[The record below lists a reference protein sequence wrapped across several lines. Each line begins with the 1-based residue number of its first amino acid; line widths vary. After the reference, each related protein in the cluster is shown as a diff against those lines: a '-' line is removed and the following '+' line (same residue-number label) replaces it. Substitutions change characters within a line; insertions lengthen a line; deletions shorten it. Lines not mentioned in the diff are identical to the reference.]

1 MKNEESI
8 KTKLKNEK
16 KIIGLNDAFKYY
28 ELFYNYKYLLTEKD
42 ILCLSFNRRKKLEK
56 NNHFK
61 YYLKSPRMKLDT
73 YNEKCEKCKK
83 NSKLNKFK
91 YKNNLNIHLLTK
103 NFSDFNKNKINK
115 IFKTELNYKNRNK
128 NENIYSES
136 NKIMKRA
143 LSGYNNS
150 KYKNSNTITRATS
163 SSTNKM
169 NKFNNKINYN
179 TLSSSKKTY
188 LNLSN
193 ISSNSQS
200 IVPSTPKIQKTKPQN
215 ILSVKHKI
223 RNLSKNIISN
233 ADKLKTLLKDTI
245 NINVMKIIKDENQP
259 VKKVNKKV
267 KINIDKIRTDLN
279 LKRRGKGINEYKLIM
294 DNVDK
299 LYKSLPKTHVDLM
312 RSIAK
317 IVINEDRRKNK
328 PLIYNDTYDNRLF
341 KERFKKEMFEA
352 SSKMNEIRKSL
363 NKHKIEKPFEEKLKR
378 LLKDDVFMFFN
389 IKSLKDEINKI
400 RVLRGEIIKN
410 EL

>member
-1 MKNEESI
+1 
-8 KTKLKNEK
+8 
-16 KIIGLNDAFKYY
+16 
-28 ELFYNYKYLLTEKD
+28 
-42 ILCLSFNRRKKLEK
+42 
-56 NNHFK
+56 
-61 YYLKSPRMKLDT
+61 MKLDT

-103 NFSDFNKNKINK
+103 NFSDFNKSKINK
-115 IFKTELNYKNRNK
+115 IFKTELNSKNRNK

-150 KYKNSNTITRATS
+150 KYKYSNTITRATS

-179 TLSSSKKTY
+179 TISSSKKTY

-200 IVPSTPKIQKTKPQN
+200 IVPSTPKIPKTKPQN

-328 PLIYNDTYDNRLF
+328 PLI
-341 KERFKKEMFEA
+341 
-352 SSKMNEIRKSL
+352 
-363 NKHKIEKPFEEKLKR
+363 
-378 LLKDDVFMFFN
+378 
-389 IKSLKDEINKI
+389 
-400 RVLRGEIIKN
+400 
-410 EL
+410 